1 VEDRPRPGRG
11 EADKNRHMKAAKKSH
26 DGPARESGNE
36 TAADLL
42 KEHAKASHLAKKGVT
57 GEKVSVIVLCDDS
70 VPFDEAV
77 LGATPYVRLDV
88 KDSLLKKIKEL
99 HEENMKL
106 RSLALI
112 DNLTGL
118 GNKRFFW
125 MQLETEMART
135 KRTGHPC
142 TLVMIDLDNFKG
154 LNDRFG
160 HLEGDRFLEEFGKIM
175 RDNSRSTDLPCRYGG
190 DEFALVMPA
199 TSVAHTLKTA
209 ERLRTILANM
219 PQKSDPPVTLSVGVS
234 EYTPSSPYTAKK
246 LVRAADMALYEAK
259 REGRNRICVDRN
271 WKEVTLEEN
280 EVSGD
285 EKDALF
291 KKYL

>member
-1 VEDRPRPGRG
+1 MWKTGHAPGG
-11 EADKNRHMKAAKKSH
+11 EVDKNRHMKAVKKSH
-26 DGPARESGNE
+26 DGPAHESGKE

-42 KEHAKASHLAKKGVT
+42 KEHAKASDLAKKGIT
-57 GEKVSVIVLCDDS
+57 GEKVSVIVLCDGPA
-70 VPFDEAV
+70 PFDEAV

-88 KDSLLKKIKEL
+88 KDSVLQKIKEL

-142 TLVMIDLDNFKG
+142 TLMMIDLDNFKG

-209 ERLRTILANM
+209 ERLRTILADM
-219 PQKSDPPVTLSVGVS
+219 LQKSNPPVTLSVGVS

-259 REGRNRICVDRN
+259 KEGRNRICVDRN
-271 WKEVTLEEN
+271 WKKITLEEN
-280 EVSGD
+280 EVSSD

-291 KKYL
+291 KEYL